1 MGEEDKQ
8 ANNLDSEARTVQCD
22 GLRGFLTTQEEA
34 PGGLWEELPEDPPKS
49 GGGVFD
55 CREPGCS
62 SLDASV
68 PIHE

>member
-22 GLRGFLTTQEEA
+22 GLRGHQRKREA
-34 PGGLWEELPEDPPKS
+34 PEGSGEELPEDPPKS

-68 PIHE
+68 PIR